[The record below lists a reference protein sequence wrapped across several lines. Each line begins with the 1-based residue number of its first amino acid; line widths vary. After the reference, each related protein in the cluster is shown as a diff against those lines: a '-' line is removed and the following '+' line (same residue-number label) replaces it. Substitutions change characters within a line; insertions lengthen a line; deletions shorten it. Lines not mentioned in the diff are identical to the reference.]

1 MESNKYHTVT
11 VLGVYNK
18 QITYI
23 KYKQYISISVTPV
36 PISLILRQTSIAQKH
51 QYKYLFLVVKTA

>member
-36 PISLILRQTSIAQKH
+36 PISLILRQTSIA
-51 QYKYLFLVVKTA
+51 